1 MKKNQPNSFSYMRN
15 KNKLK
20 NIKSLNNKQG
30 KILTTDSEI
39 LQECKNYF
47 QNLYTKQNTC
57 EKTQNL
63 LLKHITNEITNDEN
77 NKFTKQI
84 QITEIKEAIQ
94 SMENGKS
101 PGIDSIPIEFYKEF
115 IETIKKDLQK
125 IFNEILFT
133 NKKHQNPRTKP

>member
-1 MKKNQPNSFSYMRN
+1 MRN

-57 EKTQNL
+57 GKTQNL
-63 LLKHITNEITNDEN
+63 LLKQITNEITNAQN
-77 NKFTKQI
+77 NQLTKQI
-84 QITEIKEAIQ
+84 ETTEIKEAIQ

-101 PGIDSIPIEFYKEF
+101 PGIDGIPIEFYKEF

-133 NKKHQNPRTKP
+133 NKKTPKSSNQAIITFDTKKR

>member
-1 MKKNQPNSFSYMRN
+1 MRN

-101 PGIDSIPIEFYKEF
+101 PGIDGIPIEFYKEF

-133 NKKHQNPRTKP
+133 NKKTPKSSNQAIITFDTKKR